1 MTIIFTHQ
9 YEVPLTDEDAT
20 LALGERLATHLAS
33 PQVIFLRGELGVG
46 KTTLSRGFLRGAG
59 HTGSVKSPTYTL
71 IEPYDDIADGPIFH
85 FDLYRLGD
93 AQELDYLGLGDYLST
108 GGTLL
113 IEWPERAAN
122 QLPSPT
128 LDITLSVS
136 GSGRSACLRSDHQ
149 SVLTLCAS

>member
-1 MTIIFTHQ
+1 M
-9 YEVPLTDEDAT
+9 PLTDEDAT

-71 IEPYDDIADGPIFH
+71 IEPYNDIADGPIFH

-113 IEWPERAAN
+113 FEWPERAAN

>member
-9 YEVPLTDEDAT
+9 CEVPLTDEDAT

-71 IEPYDDIADGPIFH
+71 IEPYNDIADGPIFH

-113 IEWPERAAN
+113 FEWPERAAN

-136 GSGRSACLRSDHQ
+136 GSGRSACLRSDHH

>member
-9 YEVPLTDEDAT
+9 CEVPLTDEDAT

-71 IEPYDDIADGPIFH
+71 IEPYNDIADGPIFH

-113 IEWPERAAN
+113 FEWPERAAN

>member
-9 YEVPLTDEDAT
+9 CEVPLTDEDAT

-136 GSGRSACLRSDHQ
+136 GSGRSACLRSDLQ

>member
-9 YEVPLTDEDAT
+9 CEVLLTDEDAT

>member
-1 MTIIFTHQ
+1 M
-9 YEVPLTDEDAT
+9 PLTDEDAT

-108 GGTLL
+108 DGTLI